1 MKVKNPNVTLAD
13 EARCGVEQ
21 KVRSGFLDWLFQFSV
36 TGDDG
41 ELYSLGGSILS
52 MELEQLD
59 LVSINYTSGKGDGY
73 QLSNSIYKV
82 GKYPGMKLSR
92 MIRNPKGTLKI
103 EEMEDKVIVTCGK
116 EYQVECLSDHS
127 WHFMI
132 DTQDGEYKADL
143 YHKAYGYPLW
153 YGKEEPSY
161 LTQYSITYGYN
172 WSGDV
177 EGTIWI
183 KGREIKVKGRGIRER
198 YVAVDSSAAE
208 LGGWED
214 WGWFAFDEIHSS
226 MYDMCLGMKDFAVYD
241 LENEKYYPEGNLMIN
256 HEDWVFLRELG
267 GYIPTTYHVRIEL
280 DDGVYEIDA
289 HVCNVTTWGATHKV
303 PDNPVATLTYDE
315 VNGKF
320 TTNDGSVRILQGGRG
335 TMSVRQW
342 HAYPNILPP
351 ELFSDD
357 IKFEESD
364 TKFETL

>member
-1 MKVKNPNVTLAD
+1 
-13 EARCGVEQ
+13 
-21 KVRSGFLDWLFQFSV
+21 
-36 TGDDG
+36 
-41 ELYSLGGSILS
+41 
-52 MELEQLD
+52 
-59 LVSINYTSGKGDGY
+59 
-73 QLSNSIYKV
+73 
-82 GKYPGMKLSR
+82 
-92 MIRNPKGTLKI
+92 
-103 EEMEDKVIVTCGK
+103 
-116 EYQVECLSDHS
+116 
-127 WHFMI
+127 
-132 DTQDGEYKADL
+132 
-143 YHKAYGYPLW
+143 
-153 YGKEEPSY
+153 
-161 LTQYSITYGYN
+161 
-172 WSGDV
+172 
-177 EGTIWI
+177 
-183 KGREIKVKGRGIRER
+183 
-198 YVAVDSSAAE
+198 
-208 LGGWED
+208 
-214 WGWFAFDEIHSS
+214 
-226 MYDMCLGMKDFAVYD
+226 
-241 LENEKYYPEGNLMIN
+241 MIN